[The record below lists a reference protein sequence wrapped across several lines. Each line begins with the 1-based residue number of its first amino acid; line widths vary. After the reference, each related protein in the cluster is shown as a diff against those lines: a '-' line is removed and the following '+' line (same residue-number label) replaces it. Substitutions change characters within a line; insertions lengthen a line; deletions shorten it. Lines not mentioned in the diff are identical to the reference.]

1 MSIFSK
7 FFSPKK
13 TNSSYVEIENSYFGN
28 GVLVKD
34 PEKNIFTGIKSGFD
48 EIDSFGNRKPELPC
62 DLYEVIVKEDNIE
75 YVLSSLEKIYKNSEQ
90 MMESCYN
97 KIYEE
102 ITKLDIDLKDE
113 FNLDY
118 LKENW
123 YLNGLSIYDENVEF
137 SIGIKAADNPEDNR
151 NIDIIIYVDYRT
163 QEPEA
168 TLADV

>member
-1 MSIFSK
+1 MT
-7 FFSPKK
+7 KK
-13 TNSSYVEIENSYFGN
+13 
-28 GVLVKD
+28 K
-34 PEKNIFTGIKSGFD
+34 KMIK
-48 EIDSFGNRKPELPC
+48 K
-62 DLYEVIVKEDNIE
+62 
-75 YVLSSLEKIYKNSEQ
+75 Q
-90 MMESCYN
+90 MMESSYN

-163 QEPEA
+163 QEPEV
-168 TLADV
+168 THADV